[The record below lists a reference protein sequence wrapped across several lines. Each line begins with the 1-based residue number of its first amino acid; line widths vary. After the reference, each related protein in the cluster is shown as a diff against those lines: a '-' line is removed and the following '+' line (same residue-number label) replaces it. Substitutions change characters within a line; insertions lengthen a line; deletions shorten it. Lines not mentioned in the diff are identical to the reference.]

1 MMEKDTSIIFRRRNV
16 SERTWFIVAFAI
28 FILYSLLVLL
38 FFGWALKC
46 SLMDLD
52 EFYYNPVAWPT
63 KLHFE
68 NYNIAFDVLKYSNT
82 TFFGMILNSLWFSI
96 GGAALNVFMHCCT
109 GYVFARYEFKGKK
122 LMLSIAIFTMIIPIV
137 GSLPANYKLVCGIL
151 KINNSPLYLITMLGG
166 LGSNL
171 MIMMAFFKSL
181 DKSYAEAAF
190 IDGATDWQVF
200 IKIMIP
206 MAKGPILAI
215 GIMAVISGWNNYTT
229 PILYLDKMP
238 TLASGLYYFNQA
250 IQYVDNKPAYFAG
263 VIMSMIPAMLLFSI
277 FSNRIMGN
285 VVMGGLK
292 G

>member
-1 MMEKDTSIIFRRRNV
+1 MAKDTSIIYNRRTT
-16 SERTWFIVAFAI
+16 SERIWFIAAFVI
-28 FILYSLLVLL
+28 FILYSLLIIA

-52 EFYYNPVAWPT
+52 EFYYNPVSWPT

-68 NYNIAFDVLKYSNT
+68 NYKIAFEVLEYSNT
-82 TFFGMILNSLWFSI
+82 TFFGMVINSLWFSI
-96 GGAALNVFMHCCT
+96 GGAVLNVFIHCCT
-109 GYVFARYEFKGKK
+109 GYVFGRYEFRGKRF
-122 LMLSIAIFTMIIPIV
+122 MLSVAIFTMIIPIV
-137 GSLPANYKLVCGIL
+137 GSLPASYRLICGTL
-151 KINNSPLYLITMLGG
+151 GINNSPLYLITMLGG

-171 MIMMAFFKSL
+171 MIMMAFFKGI
-181 DKSYAEAAF
+181 DRSYAEAAF

-229 PILYLDKMP
+229 PILYLDKMT

-263 VIMSMIPAMLLFSI
+263 VIMTMIPALVLFSI
-277 FSNRIMGN
+277 SSNRIMGN

>member
-1 MMEKDTSIIFRRRNV
+1 
-16 SERTWFIVAFAI
+16 
-28 FILYSLLVLL
+28 
-38 FFGWALKC
+38 
-46 SLMDLD
+46 MDLD
-52 EFYYNPVAWPT
+52 EFYYNPVAWPK

-68 NYNIAFDVLKYSNT
+68 NYKIAFDVLEYSRT

-96 GGAALNVFMHCCT
+96 GGAFLNVFMHCCT

-122 LMLSIAIFTMIIPIV
+122 FMLSVAIFTMIIPIV
-137 GSLPANYKLVCGIL
+137 GSLPANYKLICGTL
-151 KINNSPLYLITMLGG
+151 RINNSPLYLVTMLGG

-190 IDGATDWQVF
+190 IDGASDWQVF
-200 IKIMIP
+200 ISIMIP

-263 VIMSMIPAMLLFSI
+263 VIMSMIPALILFTIS
-277 FSNRIMGN
+277 SDRIMGN

>member
-1 MMEKDTSIIFRRRNV
+1 MAKDTSIIFNRRTTA
-16 SERTWFIVAFAI
+16 ERIWFIVAFVI
-28 FILYSLLVLL
+28 FILYSLLVIA

-46 SLMDLD
+46 SLMDPD
-52 EFYYNPVAWPT
+52 EFYYNPVALPT
-63 KLHFE
+63 KLYFE
-68 NYNIAFDVLKYSNT
+68 NYKIAFEVLEYSNT
-82 TFFGMILNSLWFSI
+82 TFFGMVINSLWFSI
-96 GGAALNVFMHCCT
+96 GGAVLNVFIHCCT
-109 GYVFARYEFKGKK
+109 GYVFGKYEFWGKK
-122 LMLSIAIFTMIIPIV
+122 FMLSVAIFTMIIPIV
-137 GSLPANYKLVCGIL
+137 GSLPASYRLICGTL
-151 KINNSPLYLITMLGG
+151 GINNSPLYLITMLGG

-171 MIMMAFFKSL
+171 MIMMAFFKGI
-181 DKSYAEAAF
+181 DRSYAEAAF

-215 GIMAVISGWNNYTT
+215 GIMAVIGGWNNYTT

-263 VIMSMIPAMLLFSI
+263 VIMTMIPALVLFSI
-277 FSNRIMGN
+277 SSNRIMGN

>member
-1 MMEKDTSIIFRRRNV
+1 MEKDTSIIYNRRNV
-16 SERTWFIVAFAI
+16 SERIWFIVAFVI

-52 EFYYNPVAWPT
+52 EFYYNPVAWP
-63 KLHFE
+63 KMLHFE
-68 NYNIAFDVLKYSNT
+68 NYKIAFDVLEYSKT

-96 GGAALNVFMHCCT
+96 GGAFLNVFMHCCT
-109 GYVFARYEFKGKK
+109 GYVFARYEFKGKNF
-122 LMLSIAIFTMIIPIV
+122 MLSVAIFTMIIPIV
-137 GSLPANYKLVCGIL
+137 GSLPANYKLICGTL
-151 KINNSPLYLITMLGG
+151 RINNSPLYFITMLGG

-181 DKSYAEAAF
+181 EKSYAEAAF
-190 IDGATDWQVF
+190 IDGASDWQVF
-200 IKIMIP
+200 ISIMTP

-263 VIMSMIPAMLLFSI
+263 VIMSMIPALILFTIS
-277 FSNRIMGN
+277 SDRIMGN

>member
-1 MMEKDTSIIFRRRNV
+1 
-16 SERTWFIVAFAI
+16 
-28 FILYSLLVLL
+28 
-38 FFGWALKC
+38 
-46 SLMDLD
+46 MDLD

-68 NYNIAFDVLKYSNT
+68 NYSIAFDVLKYSNT

-96 GGAALNVFMHCCT
+96 GGAVLNVFMHCCT

-263 VIMSMIPAMLLFSI
+263 VIMSMLPALLLFSI

>member
-1 MMEKDTSIIFRRRNV
+1 MAKDSSIIFNRRNT
-16 SERTWFIVAFAI
+16 SERVWFIAAFVI
-28 FILYSLLVLL
+28 FLLYSLLVIA

-52 EFYYNPVAWPT
+52 EFYYNPVAWP
-63 KLHFE
+63 KEWRFE
-68 NYNIAFDVLKYSNT
+68 NYKIAFEVLEYSNT
-82 TFFGMILNSLWFSI
+82 TFFGMIINSLWFSI
-96 GGAALNVFMHCCT
+96 GGAVLNVFMHCCT
-109 GYVFARYEFKGKK
+109 GYVFGKYDFAGKK
-122 LMLSIAIFTMIIPIV
+122 LMFNVAIFTMIIPIV
-137 GSLPANYKLVCGIL
+137 GSLPANYKLVCGTL
-151 KINNSPLYLITMLGG
+151 QINNSPLYLITMLGG

-171 MIMMAFFKSL
+171 MIMMAFFKSI

-190 IDGATDWQVF
+190 IDGATDWGVF
-200 IKIMIP
+200 IKIMLP

-215 GIMAVISGWNNYTT
+215 GIMAVISGWNNYST

-263 VIMSMIPAMLLFSI
+263 VIMSMIPALVLFSI
-277 FSNRIMGN
+277 FSNKIMGN

>member
-1 MMEKDTSIIFRRRNV
+1 MAKDTSIIFNRRTTA
-16 SERTWFIVAFAI
+16 ERIWFIAAFVI
-28 FILYSLLVLL
+28 FILYSLLVIA

-68 NYNIAFDVLKYSNT
+68 NYKIAFEVLEYSNT
-82 TFFGMILNSLWFSI
+82 TFFGMVINSLWFSI
-96 GGAALNVFMHCCT
+96 GGAVLNVFIHCCT
-109 GYVFARYEFKGKK
+109 GYVFGKYEFWGKK
-122 LMLSIAIFTMIIPIV
+122 FMLSVAIFTMIIPIV
-137 GSLPANYKLVCGIL
+137 GSLPASYRLICGTL
-151 KINNSPLYLITMLGG
+151 GINNSPLYLITMLGG

-171 MIMMAFFKSL
+171 MIMMAFFKGI
-181 DKSYAEAAF
+181 DRSYAEAAF

-215 GIMAVISGWNNYTT
+215 GIMAVIGGWNNYTT

-263 VIMSMIPAMLLFSI
+263 VIMTMIPALVLFSI
-277 FSNRIMGN
+277 SSNRIMGN